1 MTRKD
6 LHAGMRVC
14 LKNGARYADKTPI
27 PARFF
32 ENTCT
37 VLSVGRRTAFL
48 LPMMRHVPF
57 CCLKKDGE
65 A

>member
-6 LHAGMRVC
+6 LHAGMRVA

-32 ENTCT
+32 SAPCT
-37 VLSVGRRTAFL
+37 VLSVGGRTAL
-48 LPMMRHVPF
+48 LAPMMRHVPF
-57 CCLKKDGE
+57 CALTQTDAK
-65 A
+65 